1 MDNALKTTC
10 EKMEKSYAEVMAVQ
24 PAKVD
29 LPSKKGSKM
38 IPKTDIDLNIR
49 QCVRIQGI
57 HEDPTK
63 SKAEN
68 FFPNY

>member
-1 MDNALKTTC
+1 MCGHKVDNALKTTC

-38 IPKTDIDLNIR
+38 IPKTDIDLNI
-49 QCVRIQGI
+49 
-57 HEDPTK
+57 
-63 SKAEN
+63 
-68 FFPNY
+68 